1 MNNNFFIVKVL
12 IKIILNF
19 YKVLHFKIFSKLSS
33 LFLQKIFFMA
43 SFHKLIIKEIIRETA
58 KAVSLVFEVPKNL
71 KESFTFK
78 AGQYITLKTTIE
90 DNPIRRDY
98 SICTSPNSG
107 ELKVTIKAVENGIFS
122 QYANTQLRVG
132 DVLEV
137 APPNG
142 RFVFEPKPS
151 THRTIMAFAA
161 GSGITPIMGI
171 IKTLLTEEPQ
181 SKAVLVYGNKTPE
194 DTIFLQELLDLE
206 STYNDRF
213 TLQLLYSQAQEDQ
226 ALFGRIEKSTI
237 NFSIKKHLMESQAD
251 AYYLCGPEGMIDSVR
266 DVLKEKGV
274 DESRIK
280 FELFK
285 ASIPESTNDAS
296 IPEGQTQVTVIL
308 DEEETTFIMNNK
320 KSVLEAALAED
331 LDAPFS
337 CQGGVCS
344 SCLARIKEGEVEM
357 RQNNVLT
364 DSEVAEGLILTC
376 QAHPKTSKIVVDY
389 DDI

>member
-1 MNNNFFIVKVL
+1 MG
-12 IKIILNF
+12 
-19 YKVLHFKIFSKLSS
+19 
-33 LFLQKIFFMA
+33 
-43 SFHKLIIKEIIRETA
+43 SFHKLTIKEIIKETA
-58 KAVSLVFEVPKNL
+58 KAVSLVFEVPSDL

-90 DNPIRRDY
+90 DKPIRRDY

-107 ELKVTIKAVENGIFS
+107 ELKVTIKAVENGVFS
-122 QYANTQLRVG
+122 VYANTQLQVG

-142 RFVFEPKPS
+142 RFIFEPKPS

-171 IKTLLTEEPQ
+171 IKTILSEEPQ

-194 DTIFLQELLDLE
+194 DTIFYQELLDLQSQYQE
-206 STYNDRF
+206 RLS
-213 TLQLLYSQAQEDQ
+213 LQMVYSQTQEEN
-226 ALFGRIEKSTI
+226 ALFGRIDKGII
-237 NFSIKKHLMESQAD
+237 NYSIKKYLKENQAD
-251 AYYLCGPEGMIDSVR
+251 AYYLCGPEEMINTIKT
-266 DVLKEKGV
+266 VLEEKGV
-274 DESRIK
+274 DKSNIK

-285 ASIPESTNDAS
+285 TSTPEPSSNTNIPK
-296 IPEGQTQVTVIL
+296 GQTQVTIIL
-308 DEEETTFIMNNK
+308 DEEETTFMMNNK